1 MKVNT
6 LPYDVQNIW
15 QLCFILLYSCCI
27 KFLSYISVLHPACI
41 VYSKDD
47 DPHNL
52 VRDLSDF
59 LNVCGVE
66 CDIDQYHAHE
76 NILDWG
82 SWTEELIK
90 NQAAR
95 KGYVLLVCSP
105 KLHQQLTNI
114 ASNLRK
120 IEMKVGHISNLTL
133 NTLIKDENIT
143 NYVIPIFL
151 EQYRKEFI
159 PTCLVG
165 RICYVAN
172 ITKVP
177 SDGPFIETAL
187 NTPEL
192 ESLRSLVHRLRDEP
206 EVVRPLPQFSP
217 VRTGCK

>member
-1 MKVNT
+1 M
-6 LPYDVQNIW
+6 
-15 QLCFILLYSCCI
+15 CFILLYSCCI

-66 CDIDQYHAHE
+66 CDIDQYHANE

-90 NQAAR
+90 NHAAR

-105 KLHQQLTNI
+105 KLYQQLTNI
-114 ASNLRK
+114 ASNLKK

-143 NYVIPIFL
+143 SYVIPVFL

-192 ESLRSLVHRLRDEP
+192 ESLRSLVYRLRDEP
-206 EVVRPLPQFSP
+206 EVIRPLPQFSP
-217 VRTGCK
+217 VRPGCK